1 MNFFKGTI
9 STISGISYFE
19 VEGESMFRLPLSK
32 RMANIAE
39 AHYCDSFVL
48 GVRPEHFSL
57 CTSSDPAAFHAKV
70 DVGEPLGAESYIHL
84 STQKGN
90 KVVVRLPGVI
100 QVALGEELYLK
111 PDLEQ
116 AHLFD
121 ATTEKSLSHPSKIA
135 Q

>member
-1 MNFFKGTI
+1 M
-9 STISGISYFE
+9 
-19 VEGESMFRLPLSK
+19 
-32 RMANIAE
+32 
-39 AHYCDSFVL
+39 CDGL
-48 GVRPEHFSL
+48 
-57 CTSSDPAAFHAKV
+57 DPAAFHAKV

-90 KVVVRLPGVI
+90 KMVVRLPGVI

-121 ATTEKSLSHPSKIA
+121 AVTEKSLSHPS
-135 Q
+135 